1 MTGNKKIPEFA
12 SYDEERAFWDETD
25 LDDLAEGE
33 LTPGEVSV
41 AETPTVT
48 ISVRLA
54 RDDIA
59 RLRALATKRSQGPT
73 TLARSWIL
81 ERLAGEESGEDDPR
95 AVVERLRANV
105 EQLASALDR

>member
-1 MTGNKKIPEFA
+1 MTGNKEIPDFA
-12 SYDEERAFWDETD
+12 SRDEERAFWENTD
-25 LDDLAEGE
+25 LGDLAAGE
-33 LTPGEVSV
+33 LAPDEVTV

-54 RDDIA
+54 RADVA
-59 RLRALATKRSQGPT
+59 RLRALATKRSQGST

-95 AVVERLRANV
+95 AMVERLRTDV
-105 EQLASALDR
+105 EQLASALHR

>member
-1 MTGNKKIPEFA
+1 MTVNKKIPA
-12 SYDEERAFWDETD
+12 LANYDKERAFWDDTD
-25 LDDLAEGE
+25 LDNLAEGE
-33 LTPGEVSV
+33 LTPEETTV

-54 RDDIA
+54 RGDVA
-59 RLRALATKRSQGPT
+59 RLRALAIKRSQGST

-95 AVVERLRANV
+95 AIVERLRADV

>member
-1 MTGNKKIPEFA
+1 MTGKKKIPEFA
-12 SYDEERAFWDETD
+12 SYDEERAFWDDTD
-25 LDDLAEGE
+25 LGDLADGE
-33 LTPGEVSV
+33 LTPEEVTV

-54 RDDIA
+54 RGDVV
-59 RLRALATKRSQGPT
+59 RLRALATKRSKGST

-81 ERLAGEESGEDDPR
+81 EGLAREESGEDDPR
-95 AVVERLRANV
+95 AVVERLRADV